1 MDVCHK
7 TLQLLITVGNH
18 YCKGFYDTES
28 RKIDGYYHVTSMI
41 LTSKFRE
48 DVLGCLIVG
57 VYPFT
62 GN

>member
-1 MDVCHK
+1 LGKRYLKVSR
-7 TLQLLITVGNH
+7 
-18 YCKGFYDTES
+18 FYDTES
-28 RKIDGYYHVTSMI
+28 RKIDINYLVANMI

-48 DVLGCLIVG
+48 DVMGCLIVG